1 MCHLLKFAA
10 AAVVFPAALFV
21 IAQAMTGVIIA
32 LGGR

>member
-1 MCHLLKFAA
+1 MCHLFRFAA

-21 IAQAMTGVIIA
+21 IAQAMTAAIIA

>member
-10 AAVVFPAALFV
+10 AAVVFPAVLFT